1 MARGGARGGA
11 VTAPA
16 DELPLLRLW
25 EATLHELL
33 DDTERFPKRV
43 RYSFVSRID
52 NAALEVLEQ
61 LTLARYAPARE
72 VDAPLA
78 RADAALARLRVLLRV
93 AHARALVPAARY
105 AARLER
111 LDEAG
116 RMLGG
121 WRKRGGGRRAPL
133 APPSGA

>member
-1 MARGGARGGA
+1 MAPGAPRA
-11 VTAPA
+11 VSAPA
-16 DELPLLRLW
+16 EELPLLRLW
-25 EATLHELL
+25 ETTLHELL
-33 DDTERFPKRV
+33 DDTEGFPKRV

-72 VDAPLA
+72 VGAALA
-78 RADAALARLRVLLRV
+78 CADAALARLRVLLRV
-93 AHARALVPAARY
+93 AQARGHITERRY

-121 WRKRGGGRRAPL
+121 WRKRAAGAGR
-133 APPSGA
+133 

>member
-1 MARGGARGGA
+1 VEAGAGGGEPLS
-11 VTAPA
+11 APTE
-16 DELPLLRLW
+16 ELPLLRLW
-25 EATLHELL
+25 ETTLHELL
-33 DDTERFPKRV
+33 DDTEQFPKRV

-61 LTLARYAPARE
+61 LTLARYAPPSALHE
-72 VDAPLA
+72 PLA
-78 RADAALARLRVLLRV
+78 RADSALARLRVLMRV
-93 AHARALVPAARY
+93 AHARGLVAPARY

-121 WRKRGGGRRAPL
+121 WRKRSASSR
-133 APPSGA
+133 